1 MSLARF
7 SIICTTDN
15 ANGIAKEGEL
25 PFDCKSCVTFF
36 KKTTVGNNRNAIIM
50 GRITYE
56 TFGDALP
63 DRHNVVVSRTLRQ
76 EDHHDITV
84 CSSFYEALSVLGGGS
99 KKYDEIFVV
108 GGESLFNEAVH
119 NYLYLYNKIYISRL
133 KNSYNCDQFFPFESV
148 KDFNTFQET
157 QKTKELT
164 RYFLRPNISHQE
176 YNYLS
181 LLTQVIENG
190 EIKNDSEG
198 ASIKSLYGGQLS
210 FDISERI
217 PILTTR
223 KLVYDDII
231 KQLLFFISGSTKL
244 SLLDE
249 VSKTATSEWKLKT
262 TREKLDARNLEYDEH
277 DLGAWE
283 GFQLRKWNQRYD
295 PPIVNDQEIIE
306 IDANH
311 VENNECLDQLEKVI
325 TSLRNEPHSQQHL
338 LILYNPMQYH
348 LASIDPKVIAVQFN
362 VSGDRKFLD
371 CHVITRLTNVFSDM
385 PQLIAFYSMLTYT
398 IGHITNMR
406 PRKLVCTA
414 SDLFISE
421 NQISQARKIAT
432 RTPHPFPTLKFRR
445 PSKIHEMSD
454 FVYDNFIIENYNSWA
469 HIG

>member
-7 SIICTTDN
+7 SIICTTDI

-36 KKTTVGNNRNAIIM
+36 KKTTVGNNRNAVIM

-99 KKYDEIFVV
+99 KKYDEIFVI

-119 NYLYLYNKIYISRL
+119 NYLYLCNRVYVSRL
-133 KNSYNCDQFFPFESV
+133 KNSYNCDQFFPFDDV
-148 KDFNTFQET
+148 KEFNTFQET

-164 RYFLRPNISHQE
+164 RYFLKPNIIHQE
-176 YNYLS
+176 YTYLS
-181 LLTQVIENG
+181 LLSKVIEEG
-190 EIKNDSEG
+190 EVKNDVDG
-198 ASIKSLYGGQLS
+198 ISIKSLYGGQLS
-210 FDISERI
+210 FDISDRI

-231 KQLLFFISGSTKL
+231 KQLLFFISGETKL
-244 SLLDE
+244 ALLDE
-249 VSKTATSEWKLKT
+249 VSKTASSEFKLKT
-262 TREKLDARNLEYDEH
+262 TREKLDARKLEYDEH

-283 GFQLRKWNQRYD
+283 GYQLRKWNKIYN
-295 PPIVNDQEIIE
+295 PPL
-306 IDANH
+306 
-311 VENNECLDQLEKVI
+311 VESDVESGNSVLENTAHLDQLEKVI

-338 LILYNPMQYH
+338 LVLYNPMQH
-348 LASIDPKVIAVQFN
+348 NLASFDPKVIALQFN

-371 CHVITRLTNVFSDM
+371 CHVMTRVTNVFSDM
-385 PQLIAFYSMLTYT
+385 PHLIAFYSMLTYM

-421 NQISQARKIAT
+421 NQISQARKIST

-445 PSKIHEMSD
+445 PAKIHEISD
-454 FVYDNFIIENYNSWA
+454 YVFDNFIIENYNSWA